1 MKAIILC
8 GGMGTRLG
16 ALTHKTPK
24 PLIEVAGRPFLAH
37 VLDKLCIPEIDGF
50 ILATGFHAEQVVNV
64 ISMTWQGRSV
74 HYSVE
79 DKPLGT
85 GGALRLAMQ
94 NFDLDIALVVNG
106 DTLFDCDLGSIIEG
120 FESSP
125 WATRMALRSIDD
137 CSRYGRVT
145 LASDS
150 RVIDFGEKGY
160 SGAGLINAGVY
171 LQRRAPLATFAAEA
185 FSLEADY
192 LAKLPME
199 WPIQGVVKDGYFID
213 IGVPKDLEKA
223 RKDLI
228 GRYRWSTDF

>member
-8 GGMGTRLG
+8 GGLGTRLG
-16 ALTHKTPK
+16 AFTRNTPK

-50 ILATGFHAEQVVNV
+50 ILATGFHADHVANV
-64 ISMTWQGRSV
+64 IKTTWQGRNV
-74 HYSVE
+74 DYSVE

-106 DTLFDCDLGSIIEG
+106 DTLFDCDLCSIIES

-125 WATRMALRSIDD
+125 WATRMALRSVDD
-137 CSRYGRVT
+137 CSRYGRVA
-145 LASDS
+145 LAGDT
-150 RVIDFGEKGY
+150 RVINFGEKGH

-171 LQRRAPLATFAAEA
+171 VLSAEA
-185 FSLEADY
+185 LSVLHQNTACDMPVLFERLQAQ
-192 LAKLPME
+192 AKRTVAFPMHE
-199 WPIQGVVKDGYFID
+199 PWLDVGRPE
-213 IGVPKDLEKA
+213 DLRHATE
-223 RKDLI
+223 
-228 GRYRWSTDF
+228 